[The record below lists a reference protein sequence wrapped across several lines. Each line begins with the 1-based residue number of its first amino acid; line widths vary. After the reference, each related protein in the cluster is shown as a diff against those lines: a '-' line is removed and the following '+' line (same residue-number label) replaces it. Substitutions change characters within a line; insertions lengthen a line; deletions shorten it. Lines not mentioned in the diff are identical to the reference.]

1 MAKKTEEVKTEEV
14 KTEATAPAITQDE
27 VKATVYKLLIAKAS
41 DMLKGPDRVNDP
53 HTMEAMATLYNAI
66 K

>member
-1 MAKKTEEVKTEEV
+1 MAKKTEEAKAEPQGI
-14 KTEATAPAITQDE
+14 TAED
-27 VKATVYKLLIAKAS
+27 VKAKVYEVLIAKAS

>member
-1 MAKKTEEVKTEEV
+1 MAKKAEEAKKTEEVKQET
-14 KTEATAPAITQDE
+14 KAITQED
-27 VKATVYKLLIAKAS
+27 VKAKVYEVLIAKAS